1 MVKLKGK
8 MKTSVSCLSPVDEHG
23 GNLDECHEEYNMMK
37 GQVDGMQ
44 TI

>member
-1 MVKLKGK
+1 MVKLKNK
-8 MKTSVSCLSPVDEHG
+8 MKTSVSCCLLLMNMG